1 MPHLIRILALTI
13 LWPSM
18 VTAQP
23 VIQLS
28 TDSTD
33 IHIHSVEPGGTV
45 ALFGAHRRLEDYT
58 TVAGGLQEILIDE
71 DGDGSVTVGLEN
83 AGLEIGVPLASVWVA
98 VDLATGSWSVAWPDG
113 FEPSTLAASTL
124 RLTEAEHA
132 EVADATLE
140 MPGRLLEVFVVR
152 PGDDAA
158 IWHQTL
164 ANGGP
169 MDRDPDPASMAL
181 PLDSLNPLT
190 DDSAE
195 AAPSPSSLAPSDLV
209 IRLDPTRLGWQVI
222 QGEAL
227 LSRERVGDTAAGGQP

>member
-71 DGDGSVTVGLEN
+71 DGDGSVTVGLET

-98 VDLATGSWSVAWPDG
+98 VDLATGSWSAAWPEGFKPSNLAEPTLNIGASDG
-113 FEPSTLAASTL
+113 TEAST
-124 RLTEAEHA
+124 T
-132 EVADATLE
+132 TLE
-140 MPGRLLEVFVVR
+140 MAGRLLEVFLVR
-152 PGDDAA
+152 PGDKAQA
-158 IWHQTL
+158 WHQTL

-169 MDRDPDPASMAL
+169 MDEDPDPASMAL
-181 PLDSLNPLT
+181 RLDALNPVT

-195 AAPSPSSLAPSDLV
+195 AAPSPSSLAPNDLV
-209 IRLDPTRLGWQVI
+209 ILLDPTRLGWQMA
-222 QGEAL
+222 QGQAL
-227 LSRERVGDTAAGGQP
+227 LEAADTAAARDAR